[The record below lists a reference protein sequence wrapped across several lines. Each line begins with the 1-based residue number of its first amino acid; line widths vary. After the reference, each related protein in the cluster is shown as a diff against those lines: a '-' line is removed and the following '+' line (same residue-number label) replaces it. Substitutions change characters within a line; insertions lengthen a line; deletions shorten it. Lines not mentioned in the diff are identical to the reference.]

1 MKIGI
6 AQMNSI
12 VGDLSFNADEIIS
25 RYQDLVSSGADLV
38 ITPELSVTGYPPRD
52 LIFRSKFIDD
62 NLKVIEKIAEKV
74 GNVPIVVGC
83 IDYNTQNTGNP
94 FENAACL
101 LYTSPSPRDS

>member
-1 MKIGI
+1 M
-6 AQMNSI
+6 
-12 VGDLSFNADEIIS
+12 
-25 RYQDLVSSGADLV
+25 
-38 ITPELSVTGYPPRD
+38 ITPELSVGYPPRD

-94 FENAACL
+94 FENAAVVIKDHEIVVRQNAYCRVMMFL
-101 LYTSPSPRDS
+101 MKRGILSHQKKYRSKCYQV